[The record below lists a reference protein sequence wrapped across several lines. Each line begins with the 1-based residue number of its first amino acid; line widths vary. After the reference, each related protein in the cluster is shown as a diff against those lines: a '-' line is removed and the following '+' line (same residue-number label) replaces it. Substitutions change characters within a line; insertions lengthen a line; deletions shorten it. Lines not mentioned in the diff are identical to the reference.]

1 MNCRICAE
9 SATGQCQACWKFYC
23 ADHGDVVCQ
32 PCQAQRD
39 ATGPAAGPVS
49 GGIVIGR
56 PSSTGSSPS
65 NIEAQSLQR
74 VIGAGQA
81 VRHGQTEVTLV
92 SLELYEQGFVVIFNL
107 RDWGR
112 GSTRD
117 ASLSDS
123 DLFRAAMFDA
133 TAVDDQGNVYGGF
146 PGSGG
151 GNSGQWRQV
160 QHFTPEVATARGHL
174 HVSIK
179 EIQWIAQGA
188 SARSTTEPGP
198 WEFDISLELFDEPP
212 IESSQ
217 S

>member
-1 MNCRICAE
+1 MNCHIC
-9 SATGQCQACWKFYC
+9 SQPATGQCQVCSKFYC
-23 ADHGDVVCQ
+23 ADHGDVMCQVCQ
-32 PCQAQRD
+32 GQRGVI
-39 ATGPAAGPVS
+39 GPSAGSAS

-56 PSSTGSSPS
+56 PSSTRSSPS

-74 VIGAGQA
+74 VIGVGQA
-81 VRHGQTEVTLV
+81 VRHGQIEVTLL
-92 SLELYEQGFVVIFNL
+92 SLELYEQGFVVNFNL

-117 ASLSDS
+117 ASLSDP

-133 TAVDDQGNVYGGF
+133 TAVDDQGNIYRGF

-151 GNSGQWRQV
+151 GNSGQWRQA

-198 WEFDISLELFDEPP
+198 WEFDVHLE
-212 IESSQ
+212 
-217 S
+217 